1 MKVKYLGTGAA
12 EGWPEVF
19 CGCQHCR
26 KARIRGG
33 KNIRTRSSVLIDD
46 SMMVDFPPDSYSH
59 VISYGLD
66 FSRLKH
72 LVITHSHQDH
82 FFTDDLKLRKPVFAH
97 LEDNSILNIYG
108 NMAVGEIMTEILNSN
123 SDLKQYMSF
132 RYIPPFETYI
142 ADDIRITPLLA
153 SHDRNEDCY
162 IYIFEDKHGK
172 RMLYGNDTGIF
183 PDATWEYIEGYYF
196 DLVSLDCTTG
206 PEPEGIYHMGIPD
219 NIKIKERMT
228 KTGAADNATKFILT
242 HFSHN
247 GGLLHEQLIELVR
260 PYEFQIA
267 YDGFEVYV

>member
-82 FFTDDLKLRKPVFAH
+82 FFYR
-97 LEDNSILNIYG
+97 
-108 NMAVGEIMTEILNSN
+108 
-123 SDLKQYMSF
+123 
-132 RYIPPFETYI
+132 
-142 ADDIRITPLLA
+142 
-153 SHDRNEDCY
+153 
-162 IYIFEDKHGK
+162 
-172 RMLYGNDTGIF
+172 
-183 PDATWEYIEGYYF
+183 
-196 DLVSLDCTTG
+196 
-206 PEPEGIYHMGIPD
+206 
-219 NIKIKERMT
+219 
-228 KTGAADNATKFILT
+228 
-242 HFSHN
+242 
-247 GGLLHEQLIELVR
+247 
-260 PYEFQIA
+260 
-267 YDGFEVYV
+267 